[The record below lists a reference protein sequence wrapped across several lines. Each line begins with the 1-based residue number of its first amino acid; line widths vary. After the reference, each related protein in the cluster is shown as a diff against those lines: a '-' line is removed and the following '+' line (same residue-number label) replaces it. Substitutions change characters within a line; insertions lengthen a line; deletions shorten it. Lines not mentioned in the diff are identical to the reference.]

1 MSQPCLLP
9 QADVTLQQ
17 LVAENAELQKYLMAQ
32 KKVIASLERRVGRSL
47 DSLGVHVDR
56 LTESAIVDSN
66 WQQHLSSVQSEVDAL
81 CDLLADTMLLQ
92 KLEAGKV
99 EIKLEVLNLQPLLSC
114 VSRHLLEPR
123 DGSPVR
129 LLCEVSSHLPLALA
143 DQDLTEAVLLDLLAR
158 GLRYSDAETLVVL
171 AADADGDCV
180 HLSVTAQRFAPPGNR
195 EFATEIALCCRRI
208 EVQRGKIAC
217 QPRPDGLQTVTIS
230 LPIAAAD

>member
-17 LVAENAELQKYLMAQ
+17 LMAENAELQKYLAAQ

-47 DSLGVHVDR
+47 DSLGVHVTR
-56 LTESAIVDSN
+56 LSEQGNSTAN
-66 WQQHLSSVQSEVDAL
+66 WHQHLSSVQSEVDAL

-99 EIKLEVLNLQPLLSC
+99 EVHLEALNVQPVLAS
-114 VSRHLLEPR
+114 VSRHLLEPKH
-123 DGSPVR
+123 GGQVR
-129 LLCEVSSHLPLALA
+129 LLCEIDANLPLAWA
-143 DQDLTEAVLLDLLAR
+143 DQDLTEAVLMDLLAR
-158 GLRYSDAETLVVL
+158 GLRYSDADIAVILG
-171 AADADGDCV
+171 ASADREWLD
-180 HLSVTAQRFAPPGNR
+180 LRVTAQRFAPPGNR

-217 QPRPDGLQTVTIS
+217 QLRPDGLQTVTIS
-230 LPIAAAD
+230 LPLAVD